1 MQKNKKCKIVLFTD
15 IHYLDKRP
23 EKIDF
28 ALNRKLTQYAIP
40 ILEKLTDKINNN
52 LKPDISINLGDLI
65 EDTYN
70 HDRDIANLNYIWQQL
85 QAIKKPFYSTV
96 GNHDLRIMN
105 QREEVENI
113 MGYNHSTFSVDINGY
128 HFILLGMELRHDL
141 GLEEGG
147 IFKAQYISKEDIEW
161 LKKT

>member
-1 MQKNKKCKIVLFTD
+1 MGFSIITKERNWCKKTKKCKIVLFTD

-23 EKIDF
+23 EKINF

-85 QAIKKPFYSTV
+85 QAINKIKMY
-96 GNHDLRIMN
+96 
-105 QREEVENI
+105 
-113 MGYNHSTFSVDINGY
+113 
-128 HFILLGMELRHDL
+128 
-141 GLEEGG
+141 
-147 IFKAQYISKEDIEW
+147 
-161 LKKT
+161 